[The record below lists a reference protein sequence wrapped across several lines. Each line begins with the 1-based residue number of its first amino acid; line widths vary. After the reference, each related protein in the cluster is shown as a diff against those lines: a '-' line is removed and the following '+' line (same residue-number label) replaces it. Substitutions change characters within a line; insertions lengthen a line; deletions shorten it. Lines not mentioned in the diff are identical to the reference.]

1 MANIIT
7 GGLSF
12 ALMSADSSAKAA
24 LKPMNMV
31 SREMRKQDPDLELIE
46 RAGMYGGNE
55 LDHAGEALAKAKEEL
70 KESQKAAR
78 QEEKAEM
85 ETRLEE
91 KTAEKKA
98 EQESEEAA
106 EQKLTEGDKAAE
118 NMVVKQVQTAGALDG
133 TGRNVEKVGSETGL
147 RMELSARQNYSAMI
161 FQDKIMGMRM
171 DLRG

>member
-133 TGRNVEKVGSETGL
+133 TGRNVEKVGSETGF
-147 RMELSARQNYSAMI
+147 RMELSTRQNYSAMI